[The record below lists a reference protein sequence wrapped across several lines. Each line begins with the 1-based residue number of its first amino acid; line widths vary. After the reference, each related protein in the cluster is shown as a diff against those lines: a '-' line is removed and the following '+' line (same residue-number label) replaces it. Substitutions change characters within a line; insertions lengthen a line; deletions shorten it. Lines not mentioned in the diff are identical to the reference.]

1 VSNIKINYE
10 WQEKFLAG
18 ENAKA
23 MLCCETGTGKS
34 HTAGMWLQQ
43 GERSKVPVV
52 FCPKQI
58 VVDWRNRA
66 GTDSVFTPQTI
77 LKSTLPANPSA
88 IIVDEAD
95 AFASPLFVPKKRS
108 KCADKLYN
116 YIRQNPNTPVLL
128 LTATPVRSTPWNL
141 HTLLCY
147 IGKYIDFKEWREK
160 YFYLDTPRY
169 MTRPA
174 YFPRPGWQAQMQQ
187 VIDENATV
195 ALLRDMVPDE
205 HMPAETHE
213 IIRFKAPKYEE
224 NEEWEASKQFQEDNL
239 LEHPAK
245 DKKITEI
252 SRGYR
257 KVVIVA
263 YRRDEIDR
271 LYKKLSKERETFVLD
286 GRTGDVEQVISAAEA
301 SDECYIIIQ
310 SGIGAGFELHTFSCM
325 IFQSKSYPVRDHIQ
339 MKGRIRR
346 VESLKPVIYYH
357 LLGGRCDTMIHKSI
371 ETGKDFVPSEYRP

>member
-1 VSNIKINYE
+1 MKINYE
-10 WQEKFLAG
+10 WQEHFLAG

-34 HTAGMWLQQ
+34 YTAGMWLQQ
-43 GERSKVPVV
+43 GERQKEPVI

-58 VVDWRNRA
+58 VVDWRDRA

-116 YIRQNPNTPVLL
+116 YIRANPHVPVLL

-147 IGKYIDFKEWREK
+147 IGRYIDWKEWREK
-160 YFYLDTPRY
+160 YFYLDTPRF

-174 YFPRPGWQAQMQQ
+174 YFPRPGWQAQMQE
-187 VIDENATV
+187 VIDEHATV
-195 ALLRDMVPDE
+195 ALMRDMIDE
-205 HMPAETHE
+205 LPPETYE
-213 IIRFKAPKYEE
+213 VINVKPPKYEK
-224 NEEWEASKQFQEDNL
+224 NEEWEASKQFQEDHL
-239 LEHPAK
+239 LEQPKK
-245 DKKITEI
+245 DKEI
-252 SRGYR
+252 ERLSAGHR
-257 KVVIVA
+257 KVVLVV
-263 YRRDEIDR
+263 YRRQEIDR
-271 LYKKLSKERETFVLD
+271 LYKKLSKKRETFVLD
-286 GRTGDVEQVISAAEA
+286 GRTTDVDRVVKAAE
-301 SDECYIIIQ
+301 SSSECFIIVQ
-310 SGIGAGFELHTFSCM
+310 SGIGAGFELHTFACM
-325 IFQSKSYPVRDHIQ
+325 IFQSRSYSVRDYVQ

-346 VESLKPVIYYH
+346 VESLKPVIYYNM
-357 LLGGRCDTMIHKSI
+357 LGGRCDKMIYESI
-371 ETGKDFVPSEYRP
+371 EQGKDFVPSEYRP

>member
-1 VSNIKINYE
+1 VTNIKINYE

-18 ENAKA
+18 ENNYA

-34 HTAGMWLQQ
+34 YTAGKWLDQNQ
-43 GERSKVPVV
+43 RKVNAVI

-58 VVDWRNRA
+58 VSEWQSRA
-66 GTDSVFTPQTI
+66 DTENVFTPQTI
-77 LKSTLPANPSA
+77 LKSELPSNPTA
-88 IIVDEAD
+88 IVVDEAD

-116 YIRQNPNTPVLL
+116 YIRTNPQAHVLL

-147 IGKYIDFKEWREK
+147 LGKYIDFKSWRDK
-160 YFYLDTPRY
+160 YFFLDTPRY

-174 YFPRPGWQAQMQQ
+174 YFPRPGWQKQMQE
-187 VIDENATV
+187 VIDEHATV
-195 ALLRDMVPDE
+195 ALLRDMVPDDQ
-205 HMPAETHE
+205 MPPKTHE
-213 IIRFKAPKYEE
+213 VINFKAPNYEK

-245 DKKITEI
+245 DKKIAEI

-257 KVVIVA
+257 KVVVVA

-271 LYKKLSKERETFVLD
+271 LHKKLSKERETFVLD
-286 GRTGDVEQVISAAEA
+286 GRTGDVAKVIAAAEN
-301 SDECYIIIQ
+301 SDECYIIVQ

-325 IFQSKSYPVRDHIQ
+325 IFQSKSYPVRDYVQ
-339 MKGRIRR
+339 MKGRIVRS
-346 VESLKPVIYYH
+346 ESLKPVIYYH
-357 LLGGRCDTMIHKSI
+357 LLGGRCDKMIHESI
-371 ETGKDFVPSEYRP
+371 EQGKDFVPSEYRP